1 MRRCLASWLGLALLA
16 PWLSNCG
23 AFEGDACADLACVCP
38 ESGFQYQGQCVNGE
52 RACDC
57 PDQAPR
63 ALECPFTSCTAST
76 GTGRGSWK
84 LVGACPHN
92 TAEDAACGSIAELRD
107 LKLSGLANLDSSE
120 ASFKALGTLVT
131 EYAPHCGESCA
142 AIEASIDARDVHC
155 EAGDEGVA
163 CRCDVPYALL
173 ANTVFAVSD
182 QLFVATESPQL
193 FQGHYCQDGDSL
205 TLSTDA
211 FDLAFE
217 RAGCLPNEVACGG
230 DGQPLICGP
239 EGEFVPAK
247 PCLSDRA
254 CWEGACVP
262 TCEPQ
267 SLYCLGGDE
276 YRCTS
281 SGLKLKDSGYQGCA
295 DGVSCVNG
303 TGCQG
308 ARQVELG
315 SGPGSGS
322 LSGAVFVGEVLQ
334 VTQDATLLSYSVRAT
349 TYEDISRIDWRV
361 YEATTKKGLF
371 QLIFEATSTSPAGV
385 VDHET
390 PPLSL
395 PVMAG
400 RYYMLSVS
408 VDPTTILPLGGLG
421 ESGSYATPLGIFW
434 SQEEQVDGFAVN
446 TLLTEPGVLLG
457 RALFEP

>member
-1 MRRCLASWLGLALLA
+1 
-16 PWLSNCG
+16 
-23 AFEGDACADLACVCP
+23 
-38 ESGFQYQGQCVNGE
+38 
-52 RACDC
+52 
-57 PDQAPR
+57 
-63 ALECPFTSCTAST
+63 
-76 GTGRGSWK
+76 
-84 LVGACPHN
+84 
-92 TAEDAACGSIAELRD
+92 
-107 LKLSGLANLDSSE
+107 
-120 ASFKALGTLVT
+120 
-131 EYAPHCGESCA
+131 
-142 AIEASIDARDVHC
+142 
-155 EAGDEGVA
+155 
-163 CRCDVPYALL
+163 VP
-173 ANTVFAVSD
+173 
-182 QLFVATESPQL
+182 
-193 FQGHYCQDGDSL
+193 G
-205 TLSTDA
+205 
-211 FDLAFE
+211 
-217 RAGCLPNEVACGG
+217 
-230 DGQPLICGP
+230 
-239 EGEFVPAK
+239 K

-361 YEATTKKGLF
+361 YEATAKKGLF
-371 QLIFEATSTSPAGV
+371 QLIFEATSTSPAGM

-421 ESGSYATPLGIFW
+421 ESGSYATALGIFW

-446 TLLTEPGVLLG
+446 TLLTEPGVLIG